1 MGPILTWRWG
11 VILHMAKPRSRAS
24 LEETGPQGS
33 CCAGEGLDPC
43 LSWASCGISRSG
55 AQPMQGQHPCPCSIS
70 LSSLWY
76 LLALLQDGH
85 GHIWAHLGGGCPGAW
100 SGVCS
105 RLPSL
110 LPSPPPI
117 LFPTLVHTWAHE
129 DRERRWDFH
138 WGGHITFLWG
148 KHLGERQG
156 SLSFLL
162 SSYCNAFP
170 TARPCPSSASNTTP
184 MDNVQDL
191 TLCAKESLAHLPL
204 QGCQL
209 TPPYLPPQL

>member
-1 MGPILTWRWG
+1 
-11 VILHMAKPRSRAS
+11 MAKPRSRDS

-33 CCAGEGLDPC
+33 CCAGEGLDTC
-43 LSWASCGISRSG
+43 LFWASCGISRSG

-85 GHIWAHLGGGCPGAW
+85 GHIWAHLGGGCPGARR
-100 SGVCS
+100 GVCS

-117 LFPTLVHTWAHE
+117 LFPTLIHTWAHE

-138 WGGHITFLWG
+138 WGGHIAFLWG

-156 SLSFLL
+156 SSCLPSVFTQFLL
-162 SSYCNAFP
+162 QCFSYSKALPEQCQQHSPHGQCAGLDP
-170 TARPCPSSASNTTP
+170 LCKGIPRPSPITGLSAHTSLPATP
-184 MDNVQDL
+184 AL
-191 TLCAKESLAHLPL
+191 TIVS
-204 QGCQL
+204 
-209 TPPYLPPQL
+209 